1 MNETLLNPIL
11 RQLGIEKSALGGYE
25 GIIVATAIIMASI
38 IFAKI
43 VYWFVERYMKAFA
56 VKTKSDIDDIILQI
70 IHKPVYYI
78 IILIGIQ
85 LSVSCVAV
93 SAEFEDLL
101 SRLISIA
108 IIILSAWV
116 IAGVSDAILQ
126 RAGKKLAARTKTTVD
141 DEAIPF
147 LSRFLKFTIYLLAF
161 MIILDQFGIEI
172 TPLIASLGI
181 AGFAIGFAAKDTIG
195 NLLAGFFIL
204 TDRPFVRGDRIELK
218 GYLGEVVDIGLRT
231 TKIETLD
238 HTYVII
244 PNASII
250 SNEVINYTLPDVRI
264 KVKLPV
270 SVAYGTEP
278 EKVKKI
284 VLDVVKKVDEVMD
297 DPKPVIFFKEF
308 GESSLNFL
316 LIFWVADFR
325 KKLVAVDKINMK
337 INEEF
342 EKAGIEIPFPCRTV
356 YMRRNSNSLL

>member
-1 MNETLLNPIL
+1 MNETLLDPIL
-11 RQLGIEKSALGGYE
+11 GQLGIEKSALGGYE
-25 GIIVATAIIMASI
+25 GILVAIAIIIASI
-38 IFAKI
+38 IVAKI

-56 VKTKSDIDDIILQI
+56 VKTKSDIDDLILRI
-70 IHKPVYYI
+70 IHKPIYYI

-85 LSVSCVAV
+85 LAVSYVAV
-93 SAEFEDLL
+93 SAEFEDLF

-108 IIILSAWV
+108 IIILGAWV
-116 IAGVSDAILQ
+116 IAGIMDAVLVGV
-126 RAGKKLAARTKTTVD
+126 GKKLATKTKTTVD

-147 LSRFLKFTIYLLAF
+147 LSKVLKFTIYLLAF

-172 TPLIASLGI
+172 TPLVASLGI

-204 TDRPFVRGDRIELK
+204 TDRPFARGDRIEIK

-231 TKIETLD
+231 TRIETLD

-244 PNASII
+244 PNADIV
-250 SNEVINYTLPDVRI
+250 SNEVINYTLPDVKI
-264 KVKLPV
+264 KVKIPIG
-270 SVAYGTEP
+270 VAYGTDP
-278 EKVKKI
+278 GKVKRI
-284 VLDVVKKVDEVMD
+284 VLDVTKKVDEVMK
-297 DPKPVIFFKEF
+297 DPKPVIFFTEF

-316 LIFWVADFR
+316 LIFWVPDFR
-325 KKLVAVDKINMK
+325 KKLVAVDKINIG

-356 YMRRNSNSLL
+356 YMRKE

>member
-1 MNETLLNPIL
+1 MNETLLDPIL
-11 RQLGIEKSALGGYE
+11 GQLGIERSALGGYE
-25 GIIVATAIIMASI
+25 GIIAAIAIIIGSI
-38 IFAKI
+38 VLAKI

-56 VKTKSDIDDIILQI
+56 AKTRSDIDDTILRI

-78 IILIGIQ
+78 IILMGIQ
-85 LSVSCVAV
+85 LAVSCVVV
-93 SAEFEDLL
+93 STEFEDFF
-101 SRLISIA
+101 SKLISIA
-108 IIILSAWV
+108 IIILGAWV
-116 IAGVSDAILQ
+116 IAGIADAILQ
-126 RAGKKLAARTKTTVD
+126 GVGKKLAARTKTTVD

-147 LSRFLKFTIYLLAF
+147 LSRVLRFAIYLLAF
-161 MIILDQFGIEI
+161 MIVLDQFGIEI
-172 TPLIASLGI
+172 TPLVASLGI

-231 TKIETLD
+231 TKIKTLD
-238 HTYVII
+238 HTYVVI

-264 KVKLPV
+264 KVKLPI
-270 SVAYGTEP
+270 SVAYGTNP
-278 EKVKKI
+278 ERVKKI
-284 VLDVVKKVDEVMD
+284 VLDVAKEVDEVMD
-297 DPKPVIFFKEF
+297 DPKPVIYFTEF

-316 LIFWVADFR
+316 LIFWVSNFR

-356 YMRRNSNSLL
+356 YLRRE